1 MKSGGKSRTTDREP
15 RQRSTAGRADALTEV
30 LQDRRRCVQDE
41 LDSLFRRLREEDRP
55 ETGDEGDWA
64 VYGFD
69 RELGSSRLDQLTQM
83 LRQIDDAL
91 DRHAAGRY
99 RRCVACDAEIP
110 VARLRSLPFALYCRD
125 CQEAAEK
132 EQSRAGLVGPIA

>member
-41 LDSLFRRLREEDRP
+41 LDSLFRRLR
-55 ETGDEGDWA
+55 EGDWA

>member
-1 MKSGGKSRTTDREP
+1 MKPAGKSGTKARE
-15 RQRSTAGRADALTEV
+15 RQRNSASARPEALTEI
-30 LQDRRRCVQDE
+30 LQERRRRLRDE
-41 LDSLFRRLREEDRP
+41 RDTLFRRLRDEDRP

-69 RELGSSRLDQLTQM
+69 RELGSGRLDQLTQM

-91 DRHAAGRY
+91 ARHAAGRY

-110 VARLRSLPFALYCRD
+110 AARLRSLPFALYCRD
-125 CQEAAEK
+125 CQEAAEQK
-132 EQSRAGLVGPIA
+132 SRAGLVGHIA